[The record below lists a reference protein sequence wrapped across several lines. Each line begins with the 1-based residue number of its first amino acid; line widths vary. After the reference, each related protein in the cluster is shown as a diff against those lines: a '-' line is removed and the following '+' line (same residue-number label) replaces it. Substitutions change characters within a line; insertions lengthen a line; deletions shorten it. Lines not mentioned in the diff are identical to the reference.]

1 MELLVGE
8 FAELAGYAI
17 FSSLFITLT
26 GGSIALLV
34 VYLLEELP
42 LTGLESILLLLLHLY
57 LTLILSISAYRDI
70 VSLYYK
76 ISRKEAKLK
85 EIRQNTCTISIIIM
99 ITIAITATVI
109 YLVLPDK
116 SWRALNILGILYF
129 IPLSLT
135 ASFVLA
141 KIWGN

>member
-1 MELLVGE
+1 MGLLVGE

-42 LTGLESILLLLLHLY
+42 LTGLESILLLLLDLY
-57 LTLILSISAYRDI
+57 LTLALSISAYRGI

-85 EIRQNTCTISIIIM
+85 EIWQNTCTISIIIM
-99 ITIAITATVI
+99 ITIAITATAI

-129 IPLSLT
+129 IPLSVT
-135 ASFVLA
+135 ALFVLA

>member
-1 MELLVGE
+1 MGE

-26 GGSIALLV
+26 GGNIALLV
-34 VYLLEELP
+34 VYLLGELP

-57 LTLILSISAYRDI
+57 LTLILSISAYRGI

-85 EIRQNTCTISIIIM
+85 EIWQNTCTISIIIM
-99 ITIAITATVI
+99 ITIAITATAI
-109 YLVLPDK
+109 YLALPDK
-116 SWRALNILGILYF
+116 SWRALNILGTLYTF
-129 IPLSLT
+129 SLWFLSVYLIGRK
-135 ASFVLA
+135 LGY
-141 KIWGN
+141 K

>member
-1 MELLVGE
+1 MGE

>member
-1 MELLVGE
+1 MS
-8 FAELAGYAI
+8 ELAKLTGLTI
-17 FSSLFITLT
+17 FSSLLITV
-26 GGSIALLV
+26 SIVSLV
-34 VYLLEELP
+34 VYLLRELP

-85 EIRQNTCTISIIIM
+85 EIWQNTCTISIIIM
-99 ITIAITATVI
+99 ITIAITATAI

-129 IPLSLT
+129 IPLSVT
-135 ASFVLA
+135 ALFVLA